1 MDKVTETIL
10 EAVSIQLTN
19 LKEYQK
25 QKGAAPEVMASTDDA
40 IVAVEHALETG
51 HYFPGP
57 EGEIHELKMQVLRL
71 QVGASGVIDA
81 CNQMCGGTVNDIL
94 MINAARGRGWVDVA
108 EELEKAYHG

>member
-57 EGEIHELKMQVLRL
+57 DGEIHELKMQVLRL
-71 QVGASGVIDA
+71 QAGGRELRGAFERFTIGNVSDMTMA
-81 CNQMCGGTVNDIL
+81 E
-94 MINAARGRGWVDVA
+94 AARGRGWVDIA